1 MLFKKVAQFIT
12 GMVLFSALSVQ
23 AATDIRVWCWDT
35 NFNIKGTSI
44 NQKRD
49 IYRLDGGDFS

>member
-1 MLFKKVAQFIT
+1 MNNINNTAQDQ
-12 GMVLFSALSVQ
+12 ALRNNLNPSEY
-23 AATDIRVWCWDT
+23 D
-35 NFNIKGTSI
+35 KGTSI